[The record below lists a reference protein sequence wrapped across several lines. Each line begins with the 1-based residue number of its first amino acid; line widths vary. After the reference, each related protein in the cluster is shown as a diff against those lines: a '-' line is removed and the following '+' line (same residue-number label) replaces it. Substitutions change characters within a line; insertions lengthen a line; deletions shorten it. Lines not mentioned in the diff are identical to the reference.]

1 MNRLT
6 CILAGLCLAA
16 SSLAQAGVVYTWRT
30 SALSPSIASAT
41 GFIEL
46 TEAAVA
52 SGLVN
57 YRAPFCSQ
65 FPCDLSDP
73 DSPILRFGFT
83 VNNHS
88 SSALNIDLV
97 AGTGYN
103 LETPSFDA
111 GILLVDGRIT
121 DIELYVNTLDST
133 LWLSGNTIVSFSS
146 DTDNCHTPCMG
157 AQGQFVPVGL
167 PEPAPLA
174 LLGLAGLGAAL
185 ARRRPN
191 RYTTHRHTSN

>member
-1 MNRLT
+1 MNRLK
-6 CILAGLCLAA
+6 CLLACLCLAA
-16 SSLAQAGVVYTWRT
+16 SSLASAGVIYTWRT
-30 SALSPSIASAT
+30 TALSPTITSAT

-52 SGLVN
+52 SGRVS
-57 YRAPFCSQ
+57 YTAPFCDE

-73 DSPILRFGFT
+73 DSPILRFGFM
-83 VNNHS
+83 VNNHT
-88 SSALNIDLV
+88 SSAINIDLI

-103 LETPSFDA
+103 LSNPSFDA
-111 GILLVDGRIT
+111 GIILVDGQIT
-121 DIELYVNTLDST
+121 GIGLYINTLDST
-133 LWLSGNTIVSFSS
+133 LWIGGDSIISFSS
-146 DTDNCHTPCMG
+146 DADNCHTPCMG
-157 AQGQFVPVGL
+157 AEGQFVRADI

-185 ARRRPN
+185 ARRRQN